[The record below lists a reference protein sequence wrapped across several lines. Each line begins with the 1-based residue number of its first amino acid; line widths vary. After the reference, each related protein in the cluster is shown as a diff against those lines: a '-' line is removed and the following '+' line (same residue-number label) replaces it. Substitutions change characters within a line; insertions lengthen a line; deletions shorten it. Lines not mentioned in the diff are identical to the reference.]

1 MSATIALLT
10 DFGLED
16 IYVGVMKGVL
26 RGICPQA
33 ALIDI
38 THHVPPQSVRGGALA
53 LLHSYA
59 YMPKGTVFLVVIDP
73 GVGSARHPIAVK
85 TQDYTFVA
93 PDNGVLSYALA
104 ELGAYEVVRIQERK
118 YFAER
123 VSPTFHGRDVFAPV
137 AAHLAAG
144 NVTLVQLGEPLPEI
158 YQLRMPLLEAQPYR
172 IRGEVTHIDH
182 FGNVLTSIRNLYW
195 TTHGLRFEPMGGGEG
210 MMVNPSTAKVTT
222 HNDTIYSI
230 NRAYYE
236 VPRGQLMMQVDSNN
250 CLEISINQGDAAAR
264 LGVNIGDEVELSWH
278 EEE

>member
-16 IYVGVMKGVL
+16 IYVGVMKGVM
-26 RGICPQA
+26 RAICPQA
-33 ALIDI
+33 TFIDL

-59 YMPKGTVFLVVIDP
+59 YMPKGTVFLVVVDP

-85 TQDYTFVA
+85 AQDYMFVA
-93 PDNGVLSYALA
+93 PDNGVLSYTLA
-104 ELGAYEVVRIQERK
+104 ELGSYEVVRIQERK
-118 YFAER
+118 FFSQR
-123 VSPTFHGRDVFAPV
+123 VSATFHGRDVFAPV

-144 NVTLVQLGEPLPEI
+144 SATLAQLGEPLADI
-158 YQLRMPLLEAQPYR
+158 YQLRKPLLEVQPYR

-195 TTHGLRFEPMGGGEG
+195 TTHGLRFEPTSGGEG
-210 MMVNPSTAKVTT
+210 MTINPNTAKITT
-222 HNDTIYSI
+222 HNETVYSI

-250 CLEISINQGDAAAR
+250 CLEIAINQGDAAAR
-264 LGVNIGDEVELSWH
+264 LGVNIGDEVELSWQ

>member
-1 MSATIALLT
+1 MSVTIALLT

-16 IYVGVMKGVL
+16 IYVGVMKGVML
-26 RGICPQA
+26 SICPQA
-33 ALIDI
+33 TLVDL

-59 YMPKGTVFLVVIDP
+59 YMPKGTVFLVVVDP

-85 TQDYTFVA
+85 TRDYTFVA
-93 PDNGVLSYALA
+93 PDNGVLSYVLA

-118 YFAER
+118 YLAER

-144 NVTLVQLGEPLPEI
+144 SATLAQLGEPLREI
-158 YQLRMPLLEAQPYR
+158 YQLRMPLLEVQPYH

-195 TTHGLRFEPMGGGEG
+195 TTHGLRFEPKSGEQG
-210 MMVNPSTAKVTT
+210 MTINPNTAKVTT

-230 NRAYYE
+230 NQAYYE

-250 CLEISINQGDAAAR
+250 CLEISINQGDAAKR
-264 LGVNIGDEVELSWH
+264 LGVNIGDEVVLSWQD
-278 EEE
+278 EE